1 MNVRR
6 TETPVAPLAAVS
18 VASLAAAVRAPVT
31 PAASGFD
38 GATASSQTLL
48 ARAENGQTRI
58 TQSILPGDM
67 YPVAPG
73 PLALTSPAAQK
84 AIASTQQFL
93 VLNLGLGGT
102 GQGTPEFQP
111 RAVEMDVLGMTH
123 VRMDRLQD
131 GLKVFGEQVVAH
143 LDVDGNV
150 LSLTGGEGLSSIPAN
165 VSGAACVRTPAEAL
179 AKATATFG
187 RASQHAPVVEQVLFQ
202 KADGSYTKAYRV
214 EVTDFTTARP
224 ERMNYMVDGATG
236 EILDQWNQM
245 GGIELPKNQG
255 DLVGR
260 PGNQGTGTGEAG
272 ADDRSLY
279 SGQVEIGATQNA
291 DGGWTLNDTGR
302 GKGVETRD
310 ANNKSSG
317 NGSTP
322 ITDQN
327 NLWGEVSDSP
337 RSHAAVDAQYGAQ
350 MTYDMY
356 RQVLGRDSI
365 DGKGE
370 KLLSNVHVRSNYV
383 NAFWDG
389 KQMSYGDGDGK
400 TSGPLT
406 TLDIAGHEISHGLTE
421 RTAGLIY
428 RNESG
433 GINES
438 MSDILGTGVEWFASQ
453 KNSAVKFDWTL
464 GEDCWTPNNG
474 DATDG
479 LRYMNDPTK
488 DRYSID
494 HYSNYPKQTEVHG
507 SSGIMNNAFFLL
519 AEGGTNRTSRIEVQ
533 GGVGVEKGLQIYGRA
548 LMFYMTPNTT
558 FAQAREATVKAA
570 TDLFGADSVEVRL
583 VRESWT
589 AVGVN

>member
-6 TETPVAPLAAVS
+6 TETPVAPLPAVS
-18 VASLAAAVRAPVT
+18 VASAAAVRTPAT
-31 PAASGFD
+31 PAASGFE
-38 GATASSQTLL
+38 ASRASAQTLL
-48 ARAENGQTRI
+48 ARAENGQTRVS
-58 TQSILPGDM
+58 QSILPGDM

-73 PLALTSPAAQK
+73 PLALNSAAAQK

-93 VLNLGLGGT
+93 VLNLGLGGS

-111 RAVEMDVLGMTH
+111 RVVEMDVLGMTH

-150 LSLTGGEGLSSIPAN
+150 SSLTGGEGLSSIPAD
-165 VSGAACVRTPAEAL
+165 VSGATCACTPEEAL
-179 AKATATFG
+179 AKATARFG
-187 RASQHAPVVEQVLFQ
+187 RQSQHPPVVEQVLFQ
-202 KADGSYTKAYRV
+202 KPDGSYTKAYRV

-236 EILDQWNQM
+236 KVLDQWNQM

-260 PGNQGTGTGEAG
+260 PGNQHQGTGEAG

-291 DGGWTLNDTGR
+291 DGSFTLHDSGR

-317 NGSTP
+317 NGSTA
-322 ITDQN
+322 ITDGN
-327 NLWGEVSDSP
+327 NLWGEVTDSP

-519 AEGGTNRTSRIEVQ
+519 AEGGTNRTSGIEVQ

-570 TDLFGADSVEVRL
+570 TDLFGADSVEVRK